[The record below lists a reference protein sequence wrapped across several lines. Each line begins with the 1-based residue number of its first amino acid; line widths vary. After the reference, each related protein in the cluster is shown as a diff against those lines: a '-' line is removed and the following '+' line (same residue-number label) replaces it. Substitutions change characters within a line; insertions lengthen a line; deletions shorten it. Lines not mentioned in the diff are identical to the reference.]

1 MAKKTIYDPGELDGV
16 KKRLGHI
23 DAGEAKRMQKILGG
37 EIGEERSKSNVN
49 EYHKRGNTASE
60 NSYGGIQK
68 PKRTIE
74 LAPAVDDENNKSQN
88 IPYNKFHR
96 LEELSYIER
105 IKMDECCGSS
115 EFNIKTAW
123 QVFVSRLFFFKTPLD
138 RVSPWFV
145 KVILNEYYEK
155 LESLVTSTRLIFP
168 RNNTDLSKC
177 VRAASKTAFKILD
190 TLRQWKLDTVISEI
204 SKVQARPRNVFVKDF
219 ETILLRIYTP
229 IYILEN
235 LDIEKDIKAAFSV
248 LYEIASKENFREEKM
263 MKNKIAEALSSYSY
277 VRNELR
283 RLLYPLLMKTIASYY
298 QDYEL
303 FFYEN
308 SETYKEF
315 LGLNESDQ
323 IIPELTVNKID
334 DQTVKNSEPEY
345 KSAEAVEDS
354 LSGVDGENS
363 KDSTQEM
370 AAAEAKAIDRSMK
383 ILEVLFPK
391 APWDKMDSFPDFYPY
406 FADVLEI
413 KKNGE
418 LIAPEDPVQIVLV
431 LSQVLEEM
439 LYGFRYIDFKI
450 SLSDGDFLSS
460 ILDKWHDAIM
470 SGFEKN
476 YIPRIAEYAHFFEHS
491 GQNRASTYAMN
502 IAADIHWIR
511 RYYFLPNYETLPPT
525 PPSFIKKD
533 VIALY
538 PIVHS
543 LRKDLTACASAI
555 EAANSTGGSAIGA
568 DVVGIGNPWEAYKFE
583 VENPLSKRLNM
594 LLGKNQRN
602 NASLIFFTLAVL
614 TVLDNYLCGKN
625 SIAYTANNQILFRHA
640 EYDELKPVLWVEKQ
654 SGTFDIFKKSI
665 DELKKK
671 TSCASPPRVAQ
682 FCSQIYV
689 QFLRRDIRPHCE

>member
-1 MAKKTIYDPGELDGV
+1 MLLVLWNIFILNYEVVMTKKTIYDPGELDDV

-23 DAGEAKRMQKILGG
+23 DAGEAKRMQRILGG
-37 EIGEERSKSNVN
+37 EIGEERSKSSVN
-49 EYHKRGNTASE
+49 KHRGLRRSVNAASE

-68 PKRTIE
+68 PKRIIE
-74 LAPAVDDENNKSQN
+74 LAPAVDDENHKSQN

-115 EFNIKTAW
+115 EFNIKTAL
-123 QVFVSRLFFFKTPLD
+123 QFFVSRLFFFKTPLD
-138 RVSPWFV
+138 RISPWFV
-145 KVILNEYYEK
+145 KINLNEYYEK

-190 TLRQWKLDTVISEI
+190 TLRQWKLDVIISEI
-204 SKVQARPRNVFVKDF
+204 SKVQARPRNVFVRDF
-219 ETILLRIYTP
+219 ETMLLRIYAP

-235 LDIEKDIKAAFSV
+235 LDFEKDIKAAFSL
-248 LYEIASKENFREEKM
+248 LYEIASKENFKEEKM

-308 SETYKEF
+308 SESYKEF
-315 LGLNESDQ
+315 LGLSESDQ
-323 IIPELTVNKID
+323 IIPEITVNKTD
-334 DQTVKNSEPEY
+334 DQTVKSSEPEGEGEY
-345 KSAEAVEDS
+345 AEAVEDS
-354 LSGVDGENS
+354 LSDFDGEDS
-363 KDSTQEM
+363 KDSTQKM

-383 ILEVLFPK
+383 ILEALFPK

-431 LSQVLEEM
+431 LSQVLEEI
-439 LYGFRYIDFKI
+439 LYGFRHIDFRD

-470 SGFEKN
+470 SGFGKN

-491 GQNRASTYAMN
+491 GQNRTSTYAVN
-502 IAADIHWIR
+502 IASDIHWIR

-555 EAANSTGGSAIGA
+555 EAANNTGGSAVGA
-568 DVVGIGNPWEAYKFE
+568 DVVGVGNPWEAYKFE

-602 NASLIFFTLAVL
+602 NASLIFFTLAIV
-614 TVLDNYLCGKN
+614 TVLDNYLCDKN
-625 SIAYTANNQILFRHA
+625 SIAYKANNQILFRHA
-640 EYDELKPVLWVEKQ
+640 EQDLMKPVFWVEKQ
-654 SGTFDIFKKSI
+654 SDTFDIFKKSI
-665 DELKKK
+665 DELRKNK
-671 TSCASPPRVAQ
+671 S
-682 FCSQIYV
+682 
-689 QFLRRDIRPHCE
+689 

>member
-1 MAKKTIYDPGELDGV
+1 MLLALWNIFILNYEVVMTKKAIYDPGELDGV

-23 DAGEAKRMQKILGG
+23 DAGEAKRMQRILDG
-37 EIGEERSKSNVN
+37 EIGEERSESSVN
-49 EYHKRGNTASE
+49 EHRGLRRSMNTASE

-68 PKRTIE
+68 PKRIIE
-74 LAPAVDDENNKSQN
+74 LAPVVDDESYKSQN
-88 IPYNKFHR
+88 ISHNKFR
-96 LEELSYIER
+96 RIEELSYIER

-115 EFNIKTAW
+115 EFNIKTAS

-145 KVILNEYYEK
+145 KVILNEYYKK

-190 TLRQWKLDTVISEI
+190 TLRQWKLDIIISEI

-219 ETILLRIYTP
+219 ETILHRVYAP

-248 LYEIASKENFREEKM
+248 LCEIASKENFKEEKIIQ
-263 MKNKIAEALSSYSY
+263 NKIAEALSSYSY

-308 SETYKEF
+308 SESYKEF
-315 LGLNESDQ
+315 LGLSESDQ
-323 IIPELTVNKID
+323 IIPELTVNKTA
-334 DQTVKNSEPEY
+334 DQTVNNSEPEG
-345 KSAEAVEDS
+345 EDAVEDS
-354 LSGVDGENS
+354 FSSFDDKNS
-363 KDSTQEM
+363 KGIKQDMT
-370 AAAEAKAIDRSMK
+370 AEAKAIDLSMK
-383 ILEVLFPK
+383 ILETLFPK
-391 APWDKMDSFPDFYPY
+391 APWDNLNSFPDFYPY

-439 LYGFRYIDFKI
+439 LYGFRYIDFSD
-450 SLSDGDFLSS
+450 SLGDDDSMGS

-476 YIPRIAEYAHFFEHS
+476 YIPRIAEYVHFFEHS
-491 GQNRASTYAMN
+491 GRNRTSTYAVN
-502 IAADIHWIR
+502 IASDIHWIR
-511 RYYFLPNYETLPPT
+511 RFYFLPNYETLPPT

-538 PIVHS
+538 PLIHS

-555 EAANSTGGSAIGA
+555 EAANSAGGSTSGA
-568 DVVGIGNPWEAYKFE
+568 DVMGIANPWEAYKFE

-602 NASLIFFTLAVL
+602 NASLIFFTLAIV
-614 TVLDNYLCGKN
+614 TVLDNYLCDKN

-640 EYDELKPVLWVEKQ
+640 EQDLMKPVFWVEKQ
-654 SGTFDIFKKSI
+654 TGTFDIFKKSI
-665 DELKKK
+665 DELRKNK
-671 TSCASPPRVAQ
+671 S
-682 FCSQIYV
+682 
-689 QFLRRDIRPHCE
+689 